1 MSAHPSHADDDL
13 AVLASSPLC
22 QVSACPGCGVVH
34 LHLPSMTLRFEP
46 AAFHEVARLVAQA
59 SLALEG
65 GSPAAT
71 VLARAPEQAPLAAS
85 LGAAHPPT
93 GPEGLDASATAPPR
107 RRWH

>member
-1 MSAHPSHADDDL
+1 MPAHPSHSDDDL

-59 SLALEG
+59 SSALAG
-65 GSPAAT
+65 GGASAELPTRLPDDVAG
-71 VLARAPEQAPLAAS
+71 LA
-85 LGAAHPPT
+85 AAHPP
-93 GPEGLDASATAPPR
+93 GVPDALDPAPAAAPPR

>member
-1 MSAHPSHADDDL
+1 MPAHSSHADDDL

-65 GSPAAT
+65 SRTDTAVPAPMGAVHPPAAPES
-71 VLARAPEQAPLAAS
+71 LESAPAA
-85 LGAAHPPT
+85 
-93 GPEGLDASATAPPR
+93 APPR